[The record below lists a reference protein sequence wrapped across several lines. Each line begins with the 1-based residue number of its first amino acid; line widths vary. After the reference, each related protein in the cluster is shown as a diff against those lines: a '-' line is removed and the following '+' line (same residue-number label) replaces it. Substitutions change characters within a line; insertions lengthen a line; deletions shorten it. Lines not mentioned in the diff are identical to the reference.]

1 MATSAVVPLAE
12 LPADVL
18 TVYRQWAEIARPGCP
33 DANNLRPVLLRPMLE
48 LRAAGFPENQVL
60 SPAGR
65 AAVRDWALPPEQRL
79 PPDRRFGLERCS
91 ELVQR
96 SAAARLARLN
106 AGEPAEA
113 LLRAPHRPARAA
125 TVAREDARL
134 AELRQRA
141 VTIAPSLAV
150 LQRALAA
157 RQAMV
162 MTPTAVACALEA
174 HRATRGSLLSTPFA
188 VEARP

>member
-1 MATSAVVPLAE
+1 MATSNVVPLAE

-33 DANNLRPVLLRPMLE
+33 DANGLRPRLLRPMLE
-48 LRAAGFPENQVL
+48 LRAAGFHENQVL

-65 AAVRDWALPPEQRL
+65 AAVRDWNLPPEQRL
-79 PPDRRFGLERCS
+79 PPDRRFGLERCPP
-91 ELVQR
+91 LVQQA
-96 SAAARLARLN
+96 AAARLARLD
-106 AGEPAEA
+106 AGESAEA

-125 TVAREDARL
+125 TVAREDSRL

-157 RQAMV
+157 
-162 MTPTAVACALEA
+162 
-174 HRATRGSLLSTPFA
+174 HRAARGSLLSTPFA